1 MLYLHTAESIIR
13 DFILGVL
20 RVLGPKPHKRK
31 ELYGLRVKGQKA
43 KGLNIGVI
51 YSAVMPEMSVMSEF
65 SALAEIIERNR
76 KYSPA
81 QEERLKQEPLGDWQ
95 SPSDGAR
102 WDALRTRLDVEAL
115 SYNIRKS
122 VDKKGERDFL
132 IAQKIQIQTELC
144 KEGPPQEKP
153 VSQILYSLFCTGPST
168 YDIRVNEMN
177 KRRSNMMVLLRA
189 IDEQL
194 PVYDTII
201 SSIKIRVSRRMSLD
215 NSRYRH

>member
-1 MLYLHTAESIIR
+1 
-13 DFILGVL
+13 
-20 RVLGPKPHKRK
+20 
-31 ELYGLRVKGQKA
+31 
-43 KGLNIGVI
+43 
-51 YSAVMPEMSVMSEF
+51 MPEMPEISEF

-76 KYSPA
+76 KYSPE
-81 QEERLKQEPLGDWQ
+81 QEERLKREPLGDWQ

-102 WDALRTRLDVEAL
+102 WDALHTRLGLEAL

-122 VDKKGERDFL
+122 VDKRGERDFL

-144 KEGPPQEKP
+144 KEDPPQEKP
-153 VSQILYSLFCTGPST
+153 VSQILYSFFCTGPTT
-168 YDIRVNEMN
+168 YDIRVDEMN
-177 KRRSNMMVLLRA
+177 KRRSNMMCLVRA

-215 NSRYRH
+215 DSRYRK

>member
-1 MLYLHTAESIIR
+1 MSER
-13 DFILGVL
+13 
-20 RVLGPKPHKRK
+20 
-31 ELYGLRVKGQKA
+31 
-43 KGLNIGVI
+43 
-51 YSAVMPEMSVMSEF
+51 PEISEF

-76 KYSPA
+76 KYSPE

-95 SPSDGAR
+95 SPSDNAR
-102 WDALRTRLDVEAL
+102 WDALHTRLSVEAL

-144 KEGPPQEKP
+144 NEDPPQEKP
-153 VSQILYSLFCTGPST
+153 VSQILYSFFCTGPTT
-168 YDIRVNEMN
+168 YDIRINEAN
-177 KRRSNMMVLLRA
+177 KRRYAIMVLLRA

-194 PVYDTII
+194 PVYDAII

-215 NSRYRH
+215 DSCYRK

>member
-1 MLYLHTAESIIR
+1 
-13 DFILGVL
+13 
-20 RVLGPKPHKRK
+20 
-31 ELYGLRVKGQKA
+31 
-43 KGLNIGVI
+43 
-51 YSAVMPEMSVMSEF
+51 MPEMPEMPEMSEF

-76 KYSPA
+76 KYSPE

-95 SPSDGAR
+95 SPSDNAR
-102 WDALRTRLDVEAL
+102 WDALHTRLGLEAL
-115 SYNIRKS
+115 FYNIRKC
-122 VDKKGERDFL
+122 VDKRGERDFL
-132 IAQKIQIQTELC
+132 IAKKIQIQTELC
-144 KEGPPQEKP
+144 NEGPPEEKP
-153 VSQILYSLFCTGPST
+153 ASQILYSFFCTGPTT

>member
-1 MLYLHTAESIIR
+1 MS
-13 DFILGVL
+13 
-20 RVLGPKPHKRK
+20 
-31 ELYGLRVKGQKA
+31 
-43 KGLNIGVI
+43 
-51 YSAVMPEMSVMSEF
+51 EMSEMSEF
-65 SALAEIIERNR
+65 SALAEILERNR
-76 KYSPA
+76 KYSPE

-95 SPSDGAR
+95 SPSDNAR

-115 SYNIRKS
+115 SYNIRKR

-153 VSQILYSLFCTGPST
+153 VSQILYSFFCTGPTT